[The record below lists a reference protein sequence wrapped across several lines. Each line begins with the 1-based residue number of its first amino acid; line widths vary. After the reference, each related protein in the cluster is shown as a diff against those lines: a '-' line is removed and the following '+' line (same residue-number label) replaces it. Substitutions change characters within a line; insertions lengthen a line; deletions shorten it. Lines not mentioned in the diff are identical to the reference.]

1 MNILRRIWYR
11 HRNKV
16 VEKTKELLMKHLEE
30 LNERGFLDSYRVE
43 PVIHPLTGEI
53 LTEYVEINLKWPDRL
68 LEQIFITDVY
78 STFEVESFVKFLKKW
93 HNNGYSYK
101 MLYDA
106 YYKG

>member
-1 MNILRRIWYR
+1 MNVLRRIWYR

-16 VEKTKELLMKHLEE
+16 VEKTKASLMKHLEE

-53 LTEYVEINLKWPDRL
+53 LTEYVEINFKRADGPL
-68 LEQIFITDVY
+68 FITDVY

-106 YYKG
+106 YYKE